1 MLHLGAVDT
10 VDSDSD
16 EERITYAASEHDCS
30 ERGSD
35 SGPSVLEELPCEIRG
50 SPGRDMAH
58 QSHQDMPAE
67 PPRRLQQPDII
78 EGDFIVV
85 KIYKTVRK
93 DGDRKGKSVSKA
105 EGPYLVKGFTDATKQ
120 IAIFADA
127 NDIT

>member
-1 MLHLGAVDT
+1 MMPPTVLSPKKDT
-10 VDSDSD
+10 VTIPSAPTTAHAP
-16 EERITYAASEHDCS
+16 EFAAASSSEHPMLTEVKS
-30 ERGSD
+30 HT
-35 SGPSVLEELPCEIRG
+35 
-50 SPGRDMAH
+50 DM
-58 QSHQDMPAE
+58 QQDMPAE